1 MTHAGRPV
9 RGTMLLAGVGL
20 TVLAPRPASAQF
32 GGEEFSTP
40 GANCE
45 GLKLKAA
52 TGVFSL
58 TSAVGTRRSYNFVG
72 TCFDG
77 AKSFPAAASVTWD
90 RSSFT
95 LSESFGI
102 LGTFVNPAGK
112 SYSGSVKSVFKCNE
126 DPLIVPQAACNGVVH
141 SNETGAKFLSR
152 PYLEQHRPITKGK
165 TSFTEAK
172 ALSTAAA
179 AAAVANIVQ
188 RRSGK

>member
-1 MTHAGRPV
+1 
-9 RGTMLLAGVGL
+9 MLLAGVASIG
-20 TVLAPRPASAQF
+20 LAPRAASAQF
-32 GGEEFSTP
+32 GGEAFSTAD
-40 GANCE
+40 ANCE

-52 TGVFSL
+52 TGVVGL
-58 TSAVGTRRSYNFVG
+58 TSGVGTRHSYSFVG

-102 LGTFVNPAGK
+102 LGTFVNSAGK

-126 DPLIVPQAACNGVVH
+126 DPLIVSQAACNGVAH
-141 SNETGAKFLSR
+141 SNEPGAKFLSR

-165 TSFTEAK
+165 TTFAEAR

-179 AAAVANIVQ
+179 AAAVASIVQ
-188 RRSGK
+188 RSSGK

>member
-1 MTHAGRPV
+1 
-9 RGTMLLAGVGL
+9 MLLAGFGVTLL
-20 TVLAPRPASAQF
+20 TPQPASAQF
-32 GGEEFSTP
+32 AGDEFSTP
-40 GANCE
+40 GANCV

-58 TSAVGTRRSYNFVG
+58 TSSVGTGHTYSFVG

-77 AKSFPAAASVTWD
+77 SKSFPAAASVTWD

-102 LGTFVNPAGK
+102 LGTFVNSAGK

-126 DPLIVPQAACNGVVH
+126 DPLIVPQSACNGVVH
-141 SNETGAKFLSR
+141 SNETGAKFLSK

-165 TSFTEAK
+165 TTFAEAK
-172 ALSTAAA
+172 AFSTAAA

-188 RRSGK
+188 RRSGQ